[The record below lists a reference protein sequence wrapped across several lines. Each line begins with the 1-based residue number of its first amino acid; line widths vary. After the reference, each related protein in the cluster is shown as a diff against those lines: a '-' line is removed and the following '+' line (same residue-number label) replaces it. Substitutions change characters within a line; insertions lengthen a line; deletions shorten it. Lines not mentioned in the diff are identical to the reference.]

1 MLSVPVA
8 AGAFISAGQ
17 WRRARTV
24 QVHPTMKNLSEAR
37 QIRIG
42 TRGSA
47 LALAQAHEAR
57 DRLSAIY
64 GDKVSFEIVIIKTTG
79 DKILDRALAAVGGKG
94 LFTKEL
100 EEALLD
106 NTIDIAVHSMK
117 DMQAVLPRGL
127 EIGCVL
133 PREDVRDAFISP
145 VAKSLRDLP
154 SGSVVGTASIRR
166 ESFIRHKRPDLKM
179 ILFRGNVQTRLR
191 KLEAGEADATLL
203 AFAGLKRLGLTDRI
217 TQLIPI
223 EDMLPAPAQGAI
235 GVELRS
241 ADTETKEILS
251 AINDRDTFI
260 AVEAERAFLSQLDGS
275 CRTPIAAL
283 ARVDGDTI
291 SFKGVILTPDG
302 ARIYETERKGDV
314 KDATALGKDAAHE
327 LFDRG
332 GKDVF
337 RNVA

>member
-1 MLSVPVA
+1 
-8 AGAFISAGQ
+8 
-17 WRRARTV
+17 
-24 QVHPTMKNLSEAR
+24 MKNLSEAR

-47 LALAQAHEAR
+47 LALAQAHEVR
-57 DRLSAIY
+57 DRLSAVY
-64 GDKVSFEIVIIKTTG
+64 RDKVSFEIVIIKTTG

-100 EEALLD
+100 EESLLD

-117 DMQAVLPRGL
+117 DMQAVLPGGL

-154 SGSVVGTASIRR
+154 SGSIVGTASIRR

-191 KLEAGEADATLL
+191 KLEEGEAHATLL
-203 AFAGLKRLGLTDRI
+203 AAAGLRRLGLADRI
-217 TQLIPI
+217 TQLIPV
-223 EDMLPAPAQGAI
+223 EDMLPAPGQGAI
-235 GVELRS
+235 GIELRS
-241 ADTETKEILS
+241 NDEDMKEIIS

-283 ARVDGDTI
+283 ARVDGEAL
-291 SFKGVILTPDG
+291 SFKGVILTPGG

-314 KDATALGKDAAHE
+314 KDAAALGKDAAHE
-327 LFDRG
+327 LYERG

-337 RNVA
+337 RHVA

>member
-8 AGAFISAGQ
+8 TGAFISAGP
-17 WRRARTV
+17 WRRACTTE
-24 QVHPTMKNLSEAR
+24 VHTTMKNLPEAR

-47 LALAQAHEAR
+47 LALAQAHEVR

-127 EIGCVL
+127 EIACVL

-145 VAKSLRDLP
+145 VAKSLQELP

-166 ESFIRHKRPDLKM
+166 ESFIRHKRPDLKV

-203 AFAGLKRLGLTDRI
+203 AFAGLKRLDSRPHHAI
-217 TQLIPI
+217 
-223 EDMLPAPAQGAI
+223 DPA
-235 GVELRS
+235 
-241 ADTETKEILS
+241 
-251 AINDRDTFI
+251 
-260 AVEAERAFLSQLDGS
+260 
-275 CRTPIAAL
+275 
-283 ARVDGDTI
+283 
-291 SFKGVILTPDG
+291 
-302 ARIYETERKGDV
+302 
-314 KDATALGKDAAHE
+314 
-327 LFDRG
+327 
-332 GKDVF
+332 
-337 RNVA
+337 